1 MQRPLWDTRGVEDR
15 IILAVLAITLGV
27 VVGVLVFVP
36 FVALSFR
43 RRGGFGVGRFLLW
56 GAALVAVLAIWTYTL
71 LPLPDPDAIRC
82 AGVNVDVTALAAEV
96 RGALARRGAAAATD
110 PAVAQLLLNVLLFVP
125 LGFFIRVLSD
135 RGVGTAVVVGFAL
148 SAFVEVTQLTGVWG
162 LYPCAY
168 RVFDVGDLLTNT
180 LGAVLGSLLA
190 LAVPRRLR
198 GSPRLPDAGEPQP
211 VTRGRRL
218 LGMVCDGLAA
228 WLLSLSVVVVVQ
240 LTLYLLGAE
249 AAVQDGSAASLVGGA
264 TPIAVWLVVTLATG
278 GTVGD
283 HAVQLR
289 FAGGPL
295 PVGLA
300 RFLRFLGGIGGWLVL
315 IALPGAWTFVATVF
329 AGLSVVLVFTTGG
342 RGLPGLVSG
351 QRVVDAREPEEPD
364 AGPPG
369 AASAS
374 GV

>member
-1 MQRPLWDTRGVEDR
+1 MEDR

-56 GAALVAVLAIWTYTL
+56 GAALVAVMAIWTYTL

-82 AGVNVDVTALAAEV
+82 AGVNVDVTGLAAEV

-211 VTRGRRL
+211 VTCGRRL

-249 AAVQDGSAASLVGGA
+249 AAVQDGAAASLVGGA

-329 AGLSVVLVFTTGG
+329 AGLSVVLVFTTDG
-342 RGLPGLVSG
+342 RGLPGIVSG